1 MSDQIQNTTGT
12 TQSTGRK
19 NILAL
24 GILLIALGAG
34 ALLAPYANIGM
45 YFMLALGLS
54 MLVFGAVTRTA
65 GWIIPGGIL
74 SGIGL
79 GIFALEG
86 PFADHLSTLDE
97 GAVFLLAFALGWFTI
112 AILSTLLKAGRMLWA
127 LIPGGVMAFIGGL
140 ILLDEAGLQVLK
152 ALGYL
157 WPAALVLVGGWLVI
171 KFFRTK

>member
-1 MSDQIQNTTGT
+1 MSEQTQNTTISK
-12 TQSTGRK
+12 STGRR
-19 NILAL
+19 NILAV

-34 ALLAPYANIGM
+34 ALLAPYADFGM

-54 MLVFGAVTRTA
+54 MLVFGAITRTA

-86 PFADHLSTLDE
+86 PFASQLSSVDE
-97 GAVFLLAFALGWFTI
+97 GGIFLLAFAIGWFTI
-112 AILSTLLKAGRMLWA
+112 TIVSALVKAGRLFWA
-127 LIPGGVMAFIGGL
+127 LIPGGVMALIGGL
-140 ILLDEAGLQVLK
+140 ILLEDAGMQVLK

-157 WPAALVLVGGWLVI
+157 WPAALILTGGWMII
-171 KFFRTK
+171 KFIRNK